1 MDKLS
6 LKQKRFCEYYVQ
18 TGNATESAKRSGYS
32 QKTAYR
38 TGADN
43 LKKPQI
49 CAYIQEISKAD
60 DEKRIADAKEIMEY
74 FTAVMRGEV
83 NDQFGLDAP
92 LQERT
97 KAAVELAKRVI
108 DTKSGGDENLKK
120 LDEILKGLKENA
132 ANEKAE

>member
-1 MDKLS
+1 MDKLT

-18 TGNATESAKRSGYS
+18 TGNATESAKRAGYS
-32 QKTAYR
+32 EKTAYR

-74 FTAVMRGEV
+74 FTAVMRGQV

-97 KAAVELAKRVI
+97 KAATELAKRVI
-108 DTKSGGDENLKK
+108 DTKNAGDEQIKK
-120 LDEILKGLKENA
+120 LDEVLQKIGGVI
-132 ANEKAE
+132 

>member
-18 TGNATESAKRSGYS
+18 TGNATESAKRAGYS
-32 QKTAYR
+32 EKTAYR

-49 CAYIQEISKAD
+49 SAYIQELSKAD
-60 DEKRIADAKEIMEY
+60 DEKRIADAREILEY
-74 FTAVMRGEV
+74 FTSVMRGEV

-97 KAAVELAKRVI
+97 KAATELAKRVI
-108 DTKSGGDENLKK
+108 DTKNTGDEQLKK
-120 LDEILKGLKENA
+120 LDEVLQKIGGVI
-132 ANEKAE
+132 

>member
-18 TGNATESAKRSGYS
+18 TGNATESAKKAGYS
-32 QKTAYR
+32 EKTAYR

-43 LKKPQI
+43 IKKPHI
-49 CAYIQEISKAD
+49 MDYINELTK
-60 DEKRIADAKEIMEY
+60 DEDNKRIADAKEILRY
-74 FTAVMRGEV
+74 FTSVMRGEI

-97 KAAVELAKRVI
+97 RAATELAKRIV
-108 DTKSGGDENLKK
+108 DTK
-120 LDEILKGLKENA
+120 
-132 ANEKAE
+132 EKIDDDGVTIINDIS